1 MDIRHAK
8 YNDIEQVVKIYNSA
22 IPDKLAT
29 ADLTEQSVYEKMDW
43 FCKHSEHKYPLLV
56 AEANKQII
64 GWASISAFY
73 GRPAYAKTAEISIYI
88 LKSHQNKG
96 IATKL
101 LSKLLE
107 KAKQNGFQQIL
118 AYVFKHNEAS
128 INFFEK
134 CGFIKRAELPQLADM
149 EGFMADLIILQKS
162 I

>member
-29 ADLTEQSVYEKMDW
+29 ADLAEQSVYDKMEW

-56 AEANKQII
+56 AEENKQII
-64 GWASISAFY
+64 GWACISAFY

-88 LKSHQNKG
+88 LKAHQNKG
-96 IATKL
+96 IASQL
-101 LSKLLE
+101 LDNLLQ
-107 KAKQNGFQQIL
+107 KAKLNGFQQIL
-118 AYVFKHNEAS
+118 AYVFGHNDAS
-128 INFFEK
+128 IKFFEK
-134 CGFIKRAELPQLADM
+134 HGFLKRAELPQLADM
-149 EGFMADLIILQKS
+149 DGFKADLIILQKG